1 MDAALS
7 QVITTLLQLGFPGV
21 VICGLA
27 YWIYRMQDRNNDL
40 TDKLM
45 TVTSETTKA
54 ASEMS
59 AAMNRLTDSILRGKT
74 E

>member
-7 QVITTLLQLGFPGV
+7 QIIATVLQLGFPGV
-21 VICGLA
+21 VIL
-27 YWIYRMQDRNNDL
+27 WLVWWNNKLQLRIDGL

-45 TVTSETTKA
+45 TTTEQATKA
-54 ASEMS
+54 SGEMA
-59 AAMNRLTDSILRGKT
+59 AAMNRLTDTLIRGKP